1 MKKAPRTSLTDKV
14 LIAALDLSTGDLN
27 VSFTAEELL
36 LAAWETD
43 KSAFGLRGYET
54 EYPDSN
60 KLYTKIDGKS
70 GLVSKGFLRKVGE
83 RTLCISV
90 YGLSRARRLQLYELP
105 EGASDLDAKLDR
117 ALQASIS
124 EMIGSREFREWLR
137 DNAKPDK
144 FRGAGN
150 FWGIAPGTPPKT
162 VRDRLLHV
170 EHTLRSALE
179 RLEELGVEKIAE
191 QRGKKL
197 FDKHDLGRLLEFHNE
212 LKRRFS
218 RELTILDPEGKYE
231 TSD

>member
-14 LIAALDLSTGDLN
+14 LLAALNLSTGDLN
-27 VSFTAEELL
+27 SSFTAEELL
-36 LAAWETD
+36 VAVWETD

-60 KLYTKIDGKS
+60 KLYTKIDGKN
-70 GLVSKGFLRKVGE
+70 GLVSKGLLRKVGE
-83 RTLCISV
+83 RTLCISE
-90 YGLSRARRLQLYELP
+90 YGLSRARRLLLDGYSKD
-105 EGASDLDAKLDR
+105 ASGLDAKLDR

-124 EMIGSREFREWLR
+124 GMISSREFREWLK

-162 VRDRLLHV
+162 VRERLLHV

-179 RLEELGVEKIAE
+179 RLDELGVEQIAE
-191 QRGKKL
+191 QRGKEL
-197 FDKHDLGRLLEFHNE
+197 LNKHDLGRLLEFHNE

-218 RELTILDPEGKYE
+218 RELSILDPEGEYG
-231 TSD
+231 TSE